1 MFDAIIFDLDDT
13 LYRERDFLA
22 SGYSAV
28 AHHLAAIH
36 ACDYEEVY
44 ASMMNALDRFGRRSV
59 LPLTIRRF
67 SRATASMEELVQVYR
82 HHEPTIS
89 LSPGCSDLLSH
100 LAGNFKLGIIT
111 DGLPQ
116 VQRRK
121 VRALG
126 LEELVHKVIYTW
138 EFGVDKEKPHP
149 FAFNLMKEALE
160 VEADK
165 TLFVGDNPVK
175 DCDGAKAAGMRSALF
190 CLPENG
196 TVKFD
201 LAAVADFAVASWSQ
215 LGSIL
220 LHVN

>member
-1 MFDAIIFDLDDT
+1 MFEAIIFDLDDT
-13 LYRERDFLA
+13 LYSERDFLA

-28 AHHLAAIH
+28 AHHLAANH
-36 ACDYEEVY
+36 ACEYEEVY
-44 ASMMNALDRFGRRSV
+44 SSMMGALDRFGRRSV

-67 SRATASMEELVQVYR
+67 SRTSASLEELVQVYR

-89 LSPGCSDLLSH
+89 LSPGCFDLLLH
-100 LAGNFKLGIIT
+100 LASSFKLGIIT

-126 LEELVHKVIYTW
+126 LDDLVHKVIYTW

-149 FAFNLMKEALE
+149 FTFNLMMDSLE

-175 DCDGAKAAGMRSALF
+175 DCNGAKAAGMKSALF

-196 TVKFD
+196 IVKFD
-201 LAAVADFAVASWSQ
+201 QAAVADFAVASWSQ

-220 LHVN
+220 MHVN